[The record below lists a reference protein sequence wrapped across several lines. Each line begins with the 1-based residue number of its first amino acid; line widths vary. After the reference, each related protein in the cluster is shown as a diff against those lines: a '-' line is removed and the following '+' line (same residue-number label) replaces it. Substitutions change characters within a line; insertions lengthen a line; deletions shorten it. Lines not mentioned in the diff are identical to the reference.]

1 MRKFPWFARWESLI
15 KASRNISKENKMAEE
30 NPPRSAPEAGK
41 DSPVDPS
48 PLEPRAYTPPA
59 RRSSKRRKNLAIL
72 ALIVVVIVGGIF
84 LWRYLGSYE
93 STDDAQADVH
103 LYPVSARVSG
113 YVVAVNV
120 GDNQWVEKGTV
131 LVEIDPKDYE
141 VAVAQAQANLNN
153 ALATAQ
159 SLNITVPI
167 TSVNS
172 SSQLKFT
179 ASGIEDANAGII
191 AAERQLTAAHAQV
204 EAAEANDVKAQ
215 DDLRRYKLLVD
226 KREVSEQVYDQ
237 ALAAAKSST
246 ATIAAA
252 QANESAAQQF
262 VHQAQS
268 RLAQA
273 DANHQYAETGPQQVS
288 STRAHVQALVAD
300 VEQKRALLEHAQ
312 LNLGYTKIVAPVSGE
327 VNKTVVV
334 GMNVQDGQQLLT
346 VVPLD
351 EVWVTANFKET
362 QLKHMQVGQKAEIHI
377 DSSGRTLKGH
387 VDSIAGATGP
397 LFSLLPP
404 ENATGNYVKIVQRIP
419 VKIVLDPGE
428 NKDRLLR
435 PGMNVVPDVYL
446 R

>member
-1 MRKFPWFARWESLI
+1 MAAGNPPNSGPGPSRESPAGATQSGSSSPGASPMRDREYAPPPSRSPKRR
-15 KASRNISKENKMAEE
+15 RNI
-30 NPPRSAPEAGK
+30 
-41 DSPVDPS
+41 VI
-48 PLEPRAYTPPA
+48 
-59 RRSSKRRKNLAIL
+59 LAII
-72 ALIVVVIVGGIF
+72 ALVVVAGVF
-84 LWRYLGSYE
+84 LWRYLSSYE

-113 YVVAVNV
+113 YVVRVNV
-120 GDNQWVEKGTV
+120 DDNQWVEKGTV
-131 LVEIDPKDYE
+131 LVEVDPKDYE
-141 VAVAQAQANLNN
+141 VAVAQAQANLTN
-153 ALATAQ
+153 AEATAQ
-159 SLNITVPI
+159 SLDITVPI
-167 TSVNS
+167 TSVS
-172 SSQLKFT
+172 TSSQLKFA
-179 ASGIEDANAGII
+179 ASGIEDAKAGVV
-191 AAERQLTAAHAQV
+191 AADRQLAAAHAQL

-215 DDLRRYKLLVD
+215 DDIHRYKLLVD

-246 ATIAAA
+246 ATVAAA
-252 QANESAAQQF
+252 RASESAAQQF
-262 VHQAQS
+262 VHQTKS

-273 DANHQYAETGPQQVS
+273 DANHESAETGPQQVS
-288 STRAHVQALVAD
+288 STKARVRAAVAD
-300 VEQKRALLEHAQ
+300 VEQKRALLEQAQ
-312 LNLGYTKIVAPVSGE
+312 LNLQYTKIVAPVSGE

-362 QLKHMQVGQKAEIHI
+362 QIRHMQVGQRAEIHV
-377 DSSGRTLKGH
+377 DSTGQTLKGH

-419 VKIVLDPGE
+419 VKIILDAGE
-428 NKDRLLR
+428 NKSHRLR

-446 R
+446 Q

>member
-1 MRKFPWFARWESLI
+1 
-15 KASRNISKENKMAEE
+15 MAEE
-30 NPPRSAPEAGK
+30 HVPRPVPDTDI
-41 DSPVDPS
+41 DSPIDASSLPD
-48 PLEPRAYTPPA
+48 RAYKAPA
-59 RRSSKRRKNLAIL
+59 RPTANRRRSLVIL
-72 ALIVVVIVGGIF
+72 IAAVVLVVLGVF
-84 LWRYLGSYE
+84 LWRYLSSYE

-113 YVVAVNV
+113 YVVRVNV
-120 GDNQWVEKGTV
+120 DDNQWVEKGTV
-131 LVEIDPKDYE
+131 LVEIDPTDYD
-141 VAVAQAQANLNN
+141 VAVAQAKANL
-153 ALATAQ
+153 ASAEATAR

-167 TSVNS
+167 TSVNT
-172 SSQLKFT
+172 SSQLTFT
-179 ASGIEDANAGII
+179 ASGIEDANAGVT
-191 AAERQLTAAHAQV
+191 AAERQLAAAHAQT

-215 DDLRRYKLLVD
+215 DDLHRYKLLVE
-226 KREVSEQVYDQ
+226 KREVAQQIYDQ

-246 ATIAAA
+246 ATVAAA
-252 QANESAAQQF
+252 QANELATQQTVAQSR
-262 VHQAQS
+262 S

-273 DANHQYAETGPQQVS
+273 TANHKYAETGPQQVS
-288 STRAHVQALVAD
+288 STRARVQAAIAD
-300 VEQKRALLEHAQ
+300 VQQKRAALQQAQ

-334 GMNVQDGQQLLT
+334 GLNVQDGQQLLT
-346 VVPLD
+346 IVPLD

-362 QLKHMQVGQKAEIHI
+362 QLRHMQVGQKAEIKV

-419 VKIVLDPGE
+419 VKIVLEPGE
-428 NKDRLLR
+428 NRDRRLR

-446 R
+446 K